1 MKNNNSLFEKFLQYY
16 NDNTMLAPD
25 LPVDENE
32 DLFSDIMKD
41 IVMSEQ
47 FYNEMMGERVEPDK
61 FGCYSI
67 FCHSFLRSTDY
78 MYDDFPYIA
87 HNFLSKCSIEELK
100 EYTEVVYSPDTKY
113 DESLYSYI
121 LNEIVSILVSGLSHQ
136 NDYVCKLLINIYK
149 VFYKKEYK
157 YLKRFSKINASE
169 VISISQDAENGHNMY
184 SVARILCMCEAMHIQ
199 IMPNCDGLY
208 LMLNKLSD
216 MNDKKNEEQESFI
229 SIDEKDLMDG
239 LKWIEEIER
248 EIESKGIK
256 RTNRSF
262 IEQLKERDI
271 MYSKEYKPWQRAKK
285 IVQYACDS
293 VGCNTDYVDKC
304 GGSYYDEST
313 DLAEMHAI
321 LKLLFPK
328 EDISFEEK
336 QTLTVLYG
344 SVKALLLS
352 IMQSADLVDEL
363 LGFENYD
370 ENSMEE
376 RLFNESMFPEKKQ
389 QGNNVVVEHKSI
401 VKENAKEQ
409 RYAEQD
415 LLDEIKQLREK
426 IHSMEQ
432 KNAKVQHNILI
443 KQKTSKEYDVLK
455 EEYDA
460 QKEELV
466 ALREFVYK
474 MTDKEDI
481 ELPANDIDSMK
492 ETLANKKIVIIG
504 GHNNW
509 VTKLRNIFPDWTYLS
524 PKTSG
529 TVDNK
534 VVSSAEFVYFFTDY
548 IKHSTYNR
556 FISIVREEKKPFGYI
571 HSINIESNIQQIY
584 EETKY

>member
-1 MKNNNSLFEKFLQYY
+1 MFLGMCRECSMFLHQAVVLVIPSKS
-16 NDNTMLAPD
+16 NTMLAPD

-87 HNFLSKCSIEELK
+87 HNFLSNCSIEELK
-100 EYTEVVYSPDTKY
+100 EY
-113 DESLYSYI
+113 
-121 LNEIVSILVSGLSHQ
+121 
-136 NDYVCKLLINIYK
+136 
-149 VFYKKEYK
+149 
-157 YLKRFSKINASE
+157 
-169 VISISQDAENGHNMY
+169 
-184 SVARILCMCEAMHIQ
+184 
-199 IMPNCDGLY
+199 
-208 LMLNKLSD
+208 
-216 MNDKKNEEQESFI
+216 
-229 SIDEKDLMDG
+229 
-239 LKWIEEIER
+239 
-248 EIESKGIK
+248 
-256 RTNRSF
+256 TNRSF

-328 EDISFEEK
+328 EEISFEEK

-363 LGFENYD
+363 LGFENYY

-401 VKENAKEQ
+401 VKENTKEQ

-481 ELPANDIDSMK
+481 ELPANDMV
-492 ETLANKKIVIIG
+492 LKKYTEAI
-504 GHNNW
+504 
-509 VTKLRNIFPDWTYLS
+509 LRQ
-524 PKTSG
+524 
-529 TVDNK
+529 
-534 VVSSAEFVYFFTDY
+534 
-548 IKHSTYNR
+548 H
-556 FISIVREEKKPFGYI
+556 EKNGKFMI
-571 HSINIESNIQQIY
+571 
-584 EETKY
+584 